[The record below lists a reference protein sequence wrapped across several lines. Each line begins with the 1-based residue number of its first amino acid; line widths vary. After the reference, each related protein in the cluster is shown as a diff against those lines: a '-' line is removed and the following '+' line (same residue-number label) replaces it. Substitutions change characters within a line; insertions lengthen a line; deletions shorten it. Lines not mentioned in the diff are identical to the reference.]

1 MKMRTMAALLLAVT
15 LCACGPKPEQGG
27 TATTTTGGTGGTT
40 TTTTTTT
47 AGTESPAAVTTPAA
61 GETPAMGGTPAVG
74 ETPAMGETP
83 ATGTSPAAA
92 GGAVAFASA
101 PKDLP
106 GYADVEKM
114 TLEITPNP
122 EAVARGK
129 EIFMGTGTC
138 NSCHGDTGQGD
149 GPAGAALDPKPR
161 NLAHASE
168 YKWGADAKGVFR
180 TAYYG
185 GMPGSPMQPFGEKA
199 GGVLTEDQVKD
210 VAAFVLSLQQP

>member
-1 MKMRTMAALLLAVT
+1 MAVLLLAVT
-15 LCACGPKPEQGG
+15 LTACGPKPEAGG
-27 TATTTTGGTGGTT
+27 TSTT

-47 AGTESPAAVTTPAA
+47 TTGSPVAVETPAAGTPAA
-61 GETPAMGGTPAVG
+61 GETPAVG
-74 ETPAMGETP
+74 ETPAGTESPMAGGSPTAGETP
-83 ATGTSPAAA
+83 AA
-92 GGAVAFASA
+92 GGGGAATFAAA

-114 TLEITPNP
+114 TLEIASSP
-122 EAVARGK
+122 EAIARGK

-138 NSCHGDTGQGD
+138 NSCHGDTGTGD

-161 NLAHASE
+161 NLSMPAE
-168 YKWGADAKGVFR
+168 YKWGADAKGVYR

-210 VAAFVLSLQQP
+210 VAAFVMSLQMK